1 MGFLEMVDESPCI
14 VLSKGEEGGRGGQ
27 GLKVVDINEKK
38 EEEDVDISSKDR
50 GIEVQRGSGYK

>member
-1 MGFLEMVDESPCI
+1 MADESPCI
-14 VLSKGEEGGRGGQ
+14 VLSKGGEGGRGGQ
-27 GLKVVDINEKK
+27 GLKVVGINEKK